1 MSHQP
6 PVPDAATSPYPL
18 RPAPFADEAR
28 LAADT
33 ELEVDGDDA
42 DDADDRL
49 IPGLDLSTR
58 MLGLGAA
65 IGLGAAAAVTA
76 FFYARRPTEATKTRR
91 KRKAA
96 RGGKKAKRA

>member
-18 RPAPFADEAR
+18 RPAPLSDEAR

-33 ELEVDGDDA
+33 ELEVDVDDA

-76 FFYARRPTEATKTRR
+76 FFYARRPAEAAKTRR

-96 RGGKKAKRA
+96 RGARKAKRA

>member
-18 RPAPFADEAR
+18 RPAPFSDDAR

-33 ELEVDGDDA
+33 DADVDAA

-76 FFYARRPTEATKTRR
+76 FFYARRPAEAPKTRR
-91 KRKAA
+91 RRKAA
-96 RGGKKAKRA
+96 RGARKAKRA